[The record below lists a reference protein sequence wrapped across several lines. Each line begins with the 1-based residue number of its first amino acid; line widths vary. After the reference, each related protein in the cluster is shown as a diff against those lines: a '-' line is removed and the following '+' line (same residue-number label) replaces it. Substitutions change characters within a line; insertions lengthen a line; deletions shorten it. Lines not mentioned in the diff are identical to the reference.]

1 MILGEVMNM
10 RNKLTNL
17 STVFSLLQG
26 ATIAS
31 AAGGSLLAI
40 FMLRFGVEAVAFDD
54 FGLGRGIGF
63 WLLAISGFATVFVL
77 SACCLR
83 ALHAF
88 YRLCSRVKRGSAFT
102 RENEAA
108 MALIARQCVISG
120 GTLIAA
126 CGLIWLG
133 DVLDPA
139 LLRGL
144 YWFEMLFLA
153 VCFLAVALIAWA
165 LCLLVRRA
173 VPLQEDSDLTV

>member
-1 MILGEVMNM
+1 MNM
-10 RNKLTNL
+10 RNRLTNL
-17 STVFSLLQG
+17 STVFTLLRG
-26 ATIAS
+26 AAVCG
-31 AAGGSLLAI
+31 AAGGAFLAF
-40 FMLRFGVEAVAFDD
+40 FMLRFGVKAIAFDD

-63 WLLAISGFATVFVL
+63 WLLAFSGFATVLVL

-83 ALHAF
+83 ALYAF
-88 YRLCSRVKRGSAFT
+88 YQMCGRVKRGSAFT

-108 MALIARQCVISG
+108 MGLIARQCLICF
-120 GTLIAA
+120 GTLTAA

-133 DVLDPA
+133 DALDPVA
-139 LLRGL
+139 LRGL

-173 VPLQEDSDLTV
+173 VALQEDSDLTV